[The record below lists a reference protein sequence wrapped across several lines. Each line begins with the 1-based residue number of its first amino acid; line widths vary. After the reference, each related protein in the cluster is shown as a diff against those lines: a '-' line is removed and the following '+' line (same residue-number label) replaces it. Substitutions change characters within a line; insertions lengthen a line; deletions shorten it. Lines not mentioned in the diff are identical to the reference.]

1 MNLNLVY
8 LILLFLVVGF
18 FYSRYENK
26 RVREQEGDYRDA
38 IQNYLLDDVALMKSK
53 KPILWLHV
61 PYEYNSRHWLSFGS
75 RSSFELNQP
84 YLHLTV
90 RTIIAKCD
98 KSFTICIID
107 DKSFDKLIPGWSINM
122 SFTSSPI
129 SEKVRQLACMKLLH
143 RYGGMF
149 CPISF
154 VCFKDLMGM
163 YEKGTSN
170 NKMFVCENIDKNVT
184 SQSYDFYPDLNF
196 CGAPRENSTVASLI
210 EFMQRTISKDFTQAS
225 IFLGEFNRWLKKK
238 STEGQ
243 VNIIN
248 GMDVGVKGANN
259 KPIRI
264 EDLMSNNY
272 LDLYPQAYGIWIPA
286 NEILN
291 RRQFEWF
298 SRLSEKQ
305 VLHTDTIIGN
315 YILVNMP
322 PSKSGNLLEP
332 ISNKTVEQE
341 FVSFWKVPSGAP
353 VWGLKP
359 YGLGDNIP
367 KIKYPG
373 LL

>member
-26 RVREQEGDYRDA
+26 RVREQEGDYREA
-38 IQNYLLDDVALMKSK
+38 IQKYLLDDVTLMKSK

-90 RTIIAKCD
+90 RTILAKCD

-163 YEKGTSN
+163 YEKGTLN
-170 NKMFVCENIDKNVT
+170 DKMFVCENIDKNVT
-184 SQSYDFYPDLNF
+184 SQSYDFYPDLSF
-196 CGAPRENSTVASLI
+196 CGAPRENLTVASLI

-238 STEGQ
+238 SSEGQ

-332 ISNKTVEQE
+332 ISNKAVEDE

-359 YGLGDNIP
+359 YGLGDNVP

-373 LL
+373 LI